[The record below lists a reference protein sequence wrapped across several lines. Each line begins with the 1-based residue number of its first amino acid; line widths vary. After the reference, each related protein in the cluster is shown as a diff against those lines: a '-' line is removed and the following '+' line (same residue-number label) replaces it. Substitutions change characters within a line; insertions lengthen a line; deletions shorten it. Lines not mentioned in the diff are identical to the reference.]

1 MPLLYI
7 LFLLFNLI
15 NSYNI
20 PLFLAKNEKT
30 KVLLHLER
38 FNERY
43 NLLHIG
49 ISFSGK
55 NKNIRYDFRPYS
67 ESVGYLTTTMDRR
80 EFSNIFPELDITN
93 DFEEQYT
100 RYRDAIIFDTQE
112 LYTKDIFWGFSNYTF
127 DEIVEYEKTLHKKY
141 RVGIYDCR
149 HYVNHF
155 TTWCLDKPTP
165 VWTLHKLWDKY

>member
-1 MPLLYI
+1 MSLLYI
-7 LFLLFNLI
+7 LLLFLNFT
-15 NSYNI
+15 NCYNI
-20 PLFLAKNEKT
+20 PLFLASNEKT

-49 ISFSGK
+49 ISFSSE

-80 EFSNIFPELDITN
+80 EFSTIFPEMEVSS
-93 DFEEQYT
+93 DFEEQYR
-100 RYRDAIIFDTQE
+100 RYRDAIIFDTKQ
-112 LYTKDIFWGFSNYTF
+112 LYTKDIFWGFTNYTF
-127 DEIVEYEKTLHKKY
+127 DEIIEFEKTLHKKY

-149 HYVNHF
+149 HYVNRF
-155 TTWCLDKPTP
+155 TRWCLDKPTP